1 MSDQGGA
8 VADSEL
14 PDLMDPEVQQCPYA
28 LYQALRHNTPL
39 YRMPSTGF
47 HLVTSYELARE
58 VIRAPDQYV
67 SSVSPM
73 ALADEGI
80 PQEIIDIYEND
91 GWLPLASC
99 STSDPPQHTRV
110 RGFLEKLFTAER
122 VRAATPAIDAIAE
135 SLLDELEGRTEIEF
149 IQDFAHPLPMMVI
162 ADLLGVPR
170 ADIGQFK
177 IWSDAIVEPF
187 SMMASRERRIECA
200 RLVVEMQ
207 AYFAD
212 MVAERRKKPRD
223 DLISEAIAYRDKD
236 GDAFTMQ
243 ELMTVI
249 TIDLLASGN
258 ETTTAAIGSGLKLLI
273 EDRDALNNVLAESA
287 LIPTLA
293 EEILRLES
301 PAQGMFRRC
310 AHSGN
315 LAGVT
320 LEEGELL
327 NIRFGA
333 ANRDEA
339 QFSEPD
345 RIDLQ
350 RKKAG
355 SHLAFGM
362 GRHVCVGAALARQE
376 IISAFQA
383 LTRRYDRFWLLPDR
397 PEPVY
402 QPSLFGRNLL
412 SLHVGWSPRR

>member
-1 MSDQGGA
+1 MSDQGGR

-14 PDLMDPEVQQCPYA
+14 PDLMDPEVQQCPYG
-28 LYQALRHNTPL
+28 LYQTLRHYAPL
-39 YRMPSTGF
+39 HRMPSTGF
-47 HLVTSYELARE
+47 HLVTSYSLARE
-58 VIRAPDQYV
+58 IIRAPDQYL
-67 SSVSPM
+67 SGVSPM
-73 ALADEGI
+73 ALSDDGI
-80 PQEIIDIYEND
+80 PQEIIDIYEEE

-99 STSDPPQHTRV
+99 STSDPPQHSRV
-110 RGFLEKLFTAER
+110 RGFLEKLFTAQK

-135 SLLDELEGRTEIEF
+135 SLLDKLEGRSEVEF
-149 IQDFAHPLPMMVI
+149 IQDFAHPLPMIVI

-170 ADIGQFK
+170 ADISQFK

-187 SMMASRERRIECA
+187 SMMATRERRIECA
-200 RLVVEMQ
+200 KLVVEMQ

-212 MVAERRKKPRD
+212 MVAERRKNPRD
-223 DLISEAIAYRDKD
+223 DLISEAIAYRDQD
-236 GDAFTMQ
+236 GKAFTMQ
-243 ELMTVI
+243 ELMTII

-273 EDRDALNNVLAESA
+273 EDPDSLNDVLAEQT
-287 LIPTLA
+287 LIPILA

-315 LAGVT
+315 LAGVM

-412 SLHVGWSPRR
+412 SLHIGWSPRR

>member
-1 MSDQGGA
+1 MSDKGGR
-8 VADSEL
+8 VTGSEL
-14 PDLMDPEVQQCPYA
+14 PDLMDPEVQQYPYG
-28 LYQALRHNTPL
+28 LYKTLRHHAPL

-58 VIRAPDQYV
+58 VIRAPDRYF
-67 SSVSPM
+67 SGVSPM
-73 ALADEGI
+73 ALSDDGI
-80 PQEIIDIYEND
+80 PQEIIDIYENE

-122 VRAATPAIDAIAE
+122 VRTATPAIDAIAE
-135 SLLDELEGRTEIEF
+135 SLLDELEGRSEVEF
-149 IQDFAHPLPMMVI
+149 IRDFAHPLPMLVI

-170 ADIGQFK
+170 TDIGQFK

-187 SMMASRERRIECA
+187 SMMATRERRIECA
-200 RLVVEMQ
+200 KLVVEMQ

-212 MVAERRKKPRD
+212 MVAERRKNPQD
-223 DLISEAIAYRDKD
+223 DLISEAIAYRDQD
-236 GDAFTMQ
+236 GEPFTMQ
-243 ELMTVI
+243 ELMTII

-273 EDRDALNNVLAESA
+273 EDPDALDHILAEPT

-345 RIDLQ
+345 RINLQ
-350 RKKAG
+350 RKKPG

-397 PEPVY
+397 PAPVY

-412 SLHVGWSPRR
+412 SLHVGWLPHR

>member
-1 MSDQGGA
+1 
-8 VADSEL
+8 
-14 PDLMDPEVQQCPYA
+14 MDPEVQQCPYG
-28 LYQALRHNTPL
+28 LYQTLRHYAPL
-39 YRMPSTGF
+39 HRMPSTGF
-47 HLVTSYELARE
+47 HLVTSYTLARE
-58 VIRAPDQYV
+58 IIRAPDQYL
-67 SSVSPM
+67 SGVSPM
-73 ALADEGI
+73 ALPDDGI
-80 PQEIIDIYEND
+80 PQEIIDIYEEK

-99 STSDPPQHTRV
+99 STSDPPQHSRV
-110 RGFLEKLFTAER
+110 RGFLEKLFTAQK

-135 SLLDELEGRTEIEF
+135 SLLDKLEGRSEVEF
-149 IQDFAHPLPMMVI
+149 IQDFAHPLPMIVI

-170 ADIGQFK
+170 ADISQFK

-187 SMMASRERRIECA
+187 SMMATRERRIECA
-200 RLVVEMQ
+200 KLVVEMQ

-212 MVAERRKKPRD
+212 MVAERRKNPRD
-223 DLISEAIAYRDKD
+223 DLISEAIAYRDQD
-236 GDAFTMQ
+236 GEAFTMQ
-243 ELMTVI
+243 ELMTII

-273 EDRDALNNVLAESA
+273 EDPDSLNNVLAEPT
-287 LIPTLA
+287 LIPILA

-315 LAGVT
+315 LAGVM
-320 LEEGELL
+320 LKEGELL

-412 SLHVGWSPRR
+412 SLHIGWSPQR

>member
-1 MSDQGGA
+1 MSDQSGR
-8 VADSEL
+8 VTDSEL

-28 LYQALRHNTPL
+28 LYKTLRHHAPL

-58 VIRAPDQYV
+58 VIRAPDQYL

-73 ALADEGI
+73 ALSDDGI
-80 PQEIIDIYEND
+80 PQEIIDIYENE

-99 STSDPPQHTRV
+99 STSDPPQQTRV

-122 VRAATPAIDAIAE
+122 VRTATPAIDAIAE
-135 SLLDELEGRTEIEF
+135 SLLDELEGRSEIEF

-177 IWSDAIVEPF
+177 LWSDAIVEPF
-187 SMMASRERRIECA
+187 SMMASKERRIECA
-200 RLVVEMQ
+200 KLVVEMQ

-223 DLISEAIAYRDKD
+223 DLISEAIAYRDQD

-243 ELMTVI
+243 ELMTII

-258 ETTTAAIGSGLKLLI
+258 ETTTAAIGSGVKLLI
-273 EDRDALNNVLAESA
+273 EDSEALNSVLADSSR
-287 LIPTLA
+287 IPILA

-310 AHSGN
+310 AHPSS
-315 LAGVT
+315 LAGIT
-320 LEEGELL
+320 LKEG
-327 NIRFGA
+327 
-333 ANRDEA
+333 
-339 QFSEPD
+339 
-345 RIDLQ
+345 
-350 RKKAG
+350 
-355 SHLAFGM
+355 
-362 GRHVCVGAALARQE
+362 
-376 IISAFQA
+376 
-383 LTRRYDRFWLLPDR
+383 
-397 PEPVY
+397 
-402 QPSLFGRNLL
+402 
-412 SLHVGWSPRR
+412 

>member
-1 MSDQGGA
+1 
-8 VADSEL
+8 
-14 PDLMDPEVQQCPYA
+14 
-28 LYQALRHNTPL
+28 
-39 YRMPSTGF
+39 
-47 HLVTSYELARE
+47 
-58 VIRAPDQYV
+58 
-67 SSVSPM
+67 
-73 ALADEGI
+73 
-80 PQEIIDIYEND
+80 
-91 GWLPLASC
+91 
-99 STSDPPQHTRV
+99 
-110 RGFLEKLFTAER
+110 
-122 VRAATPAIDAIAE
+122 
-135 SLLDELEGRTEIEF
+135 
-149 IQDFAHPLPMMVI
+149 MMVI

-170 ADIGQFK
+170 ADVGQFK

-200 RLVVEMQ
+200 QLVVEMQ

-212 MVAERRKKPRD
+212 MVAERRKNPRD
-223 DLISEAIAYRDKD
+223 DLISEAIAYRDQD
-236 GDAFTMQ
+236 GEAFTMQ
-243 ELMTVI
+243 ELMTII

-273 EDRDALNNVLAESA
+273 EDPDALHNVLAEPT

-315 LAGVT
+315 LAGVD

-350 RKKAG
+350 RKKPG

-397 PEPVY
+397 PAPVY

-412 SLHVGWSPRR
+412 CLHVGWLPHR

>member
-1 MSDQGGA
+1 MSDRGRR
-8 VADSEL
+8 VTNSTY
-14 PDLMDPEVQQCPYA
+14 PDLMDPEVQQCPYE
-28 LYQALRHNTPL
+28 LYKTLRQNAPL
-39 YRMPSTGF
+39 FRMPSTGF

-58 VIRAPDQYV
+58 VIRAPDQYL

-73 ALADEGI
+73 ALADDGI
-80 PQEIIDIYEND
+80 PQEIIDIYENE

-99 STSDPPQHTRV
+99 STSDPPRHARV

-122 VRAATPAIDAIAE
+122 VRAAAPNIDAIAE
-135 SLLDELEGRTEIEF
+135 SLLDQLDGCSEIEF
-149 IQDFAHPLPMMVI
+149 IQDFAHPLPMIVI

-170 ADIGQFK
+170 SDIAQFK

-187 SMMASRERRIECA
+187 SMMVSKERRIECA

-207 AYFAD
+207 AYFAE
-212 MVAERRKKPRD
+212 MVEERRKKPRD
-223 DLISEAIAYRDKD
+223 DLISQALAYRDQH

-243 ELMTVI
+243 ELMTII

-273 EDRDALNNVLAESA
+273 ENPEALKTVSDD
-287 LIPTLA
+287 PTLTPVLA

-310 AHSGN
+310 AHAGS
-315 LAGVT
+315 LAGTT
-320 LEEGELL
+320 LNEGELL

-333 ANRDEA
+333 ANRDDA
-339 QFSEPD
+339 QFPEPD
-345 RIDLQ
+345 RINLR
-350 RKKAG
+350 RKKPG

-376 IISAFQA
+376 IISAFRS
-383 LTRRYDRFWLLPDR
+383 LTNRYDSFWLVPGS

-412 SLHVGWSPRR
+412 TLHVGWTPRQ